1 MKKRN
6 FITHRILKV
15 GLMIALVTFIS
26 SCEWIDPELNVD
38 PDAPGDVSMALLIP
52 GIQQTMGFNLIGNNS
67 VRTTNMWMQLY
78 DGVSRQS
85 HTEGKYTLTGA
96 DINNYWGNIY
106 TEILINAKILA
117 EKAVEAGSPHN
128 EGLSKVMTA
137 YTLSIASDLWGDIP
151 YSEALQGTEN
161 VLQAKF
167 DTQQEIYN
175 TIMGLLDEGI
185 ANLGSTE
192 DPVGIEGDVIYG
204 GDADAWVNAAR
215 AIKARAELQLSKKNG
230 AAAYNNALTLV
241 DAFASSADDMEVPW
255 ETANTNPM
263 YQFMLDRG
271 DVRMSQ
277 TFLDELDA
285 TSDPRIPFYFAV
297 NEDGEIVGSDPGSEN
312 EAASPPGD
320 YLAGAT
326 TSTKLLTF
334 AELKFIEAEAALQ
347 TGDGD
352 RAATAYKAAVAA
364 SIAKVTGDA
373 NQDWLDANIETES
386 AGSIT
391 LEKIMMQKRH
401 ALVGQ
406 VQPFS
411 DWRRTG
417 IPTLDLVL
425 GATKTEVPRRYP
437 YSQDESIYNADN
449 IPPVG
454 SIIVPVWWD
463 E

>member
-15 GLMIALVTFIS
+15 GLMVALVTFIS
-26 SCEWIDPELNVD
+26 SCDWIDPELNVD
-38 PDAPGDVSMALLIP
+38 PDAPGDVSMSLLIP
-52 GIQQTMGFNLIGNNS
+52 GIQQSMGFILIGNNS

-85 HTEGKYTLTGA
+85 HTEGKYSLTGA
-96 DINNYWGNIY
+96 DINNYWGTIY

-117 EKAVEAGSPHN
+117 EKAVEEGSPHN

-151 YSEALQGTEN
+151 YSEALQGTDN
-161 VLQAKF
+161 VLKAKF
-167 DTQQEIYN
+167 DSQQEIYN
-175 TIMGLLDEGI
+175 TIFRLLDEAI
-185 ANLGSTE
+185 ADLGFTE
-192 DPVGIEGDVIYG
+192 EPVGIEGDVIYV

-241 DAFASSADDMEVPW
+241 DAFASAPSLCSIKGEN
-255 ETANTNPM
+255 ANTNPM

-285 TSDPRIPFYFAV
+285 TSDPRIPFYFAE

-320 YLAGAT
+320 YMAG
-326 TSTKLLTF
+326 STAPTVLLSF

-347 TGDGD
+347 TGDAD
-352 RAATAYKAAVAA
+352 RAVAA
-364 SIAKVTGDA
+364 YIAGVSASVAKVTGDA
-373 NQDWLDANIETES
+373 NQDWIDANIGSETGGTIS
-386 AGSIT
+386 

-417 IPTLDLVL
+417 IPTLNLVL
-425 GATKTEVPRRYP
+425 GATKTEVPRRFP